1 MDTIDKPFFTR
12 ISADDYATRQAKVL
26 LSFAG
31 IWVLLTLIFALLAKQ
46 PFNDADPASWLLI
59 VFPAIGTGLFFMAY
73 QHYKQLRDIGKPS
86 VHLAKTAFKPN
97 EAMHGFIEFSRL
109 EWNERT
115 TATTHVGLI
124 KTNRLALWSTQAE
137 TTTSKGSRGI
147 RVAFSTGL
155 FPMLD
160 YNIHADT
167 HQWMVYID
175 LNHDDVQYK
184 FHVPIPVQMGE

>member
-1 MDTIDKPFFTR
+1 MDTLDKPFFTR
-12 ISADDYATRQAKVL
+12 IGEDDYATRQAKL
-26 LSFAG
+26 LVGFASAW
-31 IWVLLTLIFALLAKQ
+31 ILLTLIFALFAKQ
-46 PFNDADPASWLLI
+46 PFNDATPASWLLLI
-59 VFPAIGTGLFFMAY
+59 FPAVGIGLLFISY
-73 QHYKQLRDIGKPS
+73 LYYRQLRDIGKPS

-97 EAMHGFIEFSRL
+97 EEMQGFVEFSRL
-109 EWNERT
+109 EWNETT

-124 KTNRLALWSTQAE
+124 KTNRLALWSTQAD
-137 TTTSKGSRGI
+137 TTSSEGTRGI
-147 RVAFSTGL
+147 RVNFSTGL

-184 FHVPIPVQMGE
+184 FHVPIPVQKGE